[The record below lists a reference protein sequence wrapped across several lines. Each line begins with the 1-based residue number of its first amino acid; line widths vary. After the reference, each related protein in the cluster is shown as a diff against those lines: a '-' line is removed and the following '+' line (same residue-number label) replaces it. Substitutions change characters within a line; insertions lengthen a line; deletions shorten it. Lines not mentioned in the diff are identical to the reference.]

1 LYVTGG
7 LTPKNIDWIK
17 GKDSHFMTAYN
28 DKGRVSPILDN
39 VPLLAVMVEDLGVR
53 GATKNAQIEFEKFK
67 ARKTAIITRRLS
79 QSDTDLGS
87 VVSRGENVITRVEDA
102 EKEAAFFKK
111 MAQISIAFTIGLVS
125 GLVLTKRKK

>member
-1 LYVTGG
+1 
-7 LTPKNIDWIK
+7 
-17 GKDSHFMTAYN
+17 MTAYN

-53 GATKNAQIEFEKFK
+53 GATKNAQLEFEKFK
-67 ARKTAIITRRLS
+67 ARKTAIITRTLS
-79 QSDTDLGS
+79 QSDMDGS
-87 VVSRGENVITRVEDA
+87 VASRGENIVNRVENA

-125 GLVLTKRKK
+125 GLLLMKRKK

>member
-1 LYVTGG
+1 VTGG
-7 LTPKNIDWIK
+7 LTPKNIDWIR

-53 GATKNAQIEFEKFK
+53 GATKNAQLEFEKFK
-67 ARKTAIITRRLS
+67 ARKTAIITRTLS
-79 QSDTDLGS
+79 QSDMDGS
-87 VVSRGENVITRVEDA
+87 VASRGENIVNRVENA

-125 GLVLTKRKK
+125 GLLLMKRKK